1 MQRVEKATV
10 KGISTSPTPDSDPT
24 YLTIEHLFKL
34 ATDGFIYLQ
43 SLGGFEGNPHKEL
56 QASMS
61 VASLFFEPLG
71 TIMDS
76 CPGRSVTRETRCDHT
91 PDE

>member
-61 VASLFFEPLG
+61 VASLILR
-71 TIMDS
+71 TIRNDIGFLS
-76 CPGRSVTRETRCDHT
+76 RQISDQGNEVRPYS
-91 PDE
+91 